1 MTPLYERVVEQ
12 HGTPCY
18 LYLLDDIA
26 ERIELVRGVF
36 DDRLEISYAVKA
48 NPNARLLAWLRGR
61 VPMLDVSSDGELR
74 RAVASGWD
82 AGQLGFTGP
91 AKRIDELRTGVE
103 RGVGDF
109 VVESVDEAHQLNQLA
124 GAAGSQQDVVIR
136 VAPIDVPK
144 GFGVSMAGKPTRFG
158 IDEEGLDT
166 AIEEISSLE
175 NLSLTGLHCYAG
187 TQCLDADS
195 LVENFANVAKIFS
208 AASAAHGLTPSK
220 LVFGPGIGI
229 PYYEK
234 DVAVDLE
241 AIGARVNPLLDELR
255 SESRFAATRF
265 VLETGRYIVGEAG
278 IYLTRVLRI
287 KESRGSQIAIC
298 DGGMNHHLAAA
309 GHFGTVIPRNCRM
322 FKAVATEI
330 DADEQDYEVVGPLCT
345 SIDSFGHGVSFAG
358 LAPGD
363 IIGIH
368 CSGAYG
374 LTASP
379 IDFISHPPAG
389 EVIAET
395 RDGEL
400 CIESASDDVA
410 TEPPSAMPG
419 PPPSPSSASHE
430 DTR

>member
-26 ERIELVRGVF
+26 ARIELVRRVF

-74 RAVASGWD
+74 RAVAAGWD
-82 AGQLGFTGP
+82 AGQVSFTGP
-91 AKRIDELRTGVE
+91 AKRINELRTGVE
-103 RGVGDF
+103 RGVGEF
-109 VVESVDEAHQLNQLA
+109 VVESVDEAHQLDELA

-136 VAPIDVPK
+136 VAPIDVPR

-158 IDEEGLDT
+158 VDEESLDA
-166 AIEEISSLE
+166 AIEEIASLE

-195 LVENFANVAKIFS
+195 LVENFANIAKIFS
-208 AASAAHGLTPSK
+208 AASVAHGLTPSK
-220 LVFGPGIGI
+220 LVFGSGIGI

-255 SESRFAATRF
+255 SEARLADTRF

-287 KESRGSQIAIC
+287 KASRGLQIALC

-309 GHFGTVIPRNCRM
+309 GHFGTVIPRNYRM
-322 FKAVATEI
+322 FKAVATEV
-330 DADEQDYEVVGPLCT
+330 DAGEQEYEVVGPLCT
-345 SIDSFGHGVSFAG
+345 SIDSFGRGVSFAG

-363 IIGIH
+363 VIGIH

-379 IDFISHPPAG
+379 VDFISHPPAI

-395 RDGEL
+395 RAGEL
-400 CIESASDDVA
+400 RVELASDNVA
-410 TEPPSAMPG
+410 
-419 PPPSPSSASHE
+419 ASYLPAASGE
-430 DTR
+430 A

>member
-26 ERIELVRGVF
+26 ARIELVRRVF

-74 RAVASGWD
+74 RAVAAGWD
-82 AGQLGFTGP
+82 AGQVSFTGP
-91 AKRIDELRTGVE
+91 AKRINELRTGVE
-103 RGVGDF
+103 RGVGEF
-109 VVESVDEAHQLNQLA
+109 VVESVDEAHQLDELA

-136 VAPIDVPK
+136 VAPIDVPR

-158 IDEEGLDT
+158 VDEEGLDA
-166 AIEEISSLE
+166 AIEEIASLE

-195 LVENFANVAKIFS
+195 LVENFANIAKIFS
-208 AASAAHGLTPSK
+208 AASVAHGLTPSK
-220 LVFGPGIGI
+220 LVFGSGIGI

-255 SESRFAATRF
+255 SEARLADTRF

-287 KESRGSQIAIC
+287 KASRGLQIALC

-309 GHFGTVIPRNCRM
+309 GHFGTVIPRNYRM
-322 FKAVATEI
+322 FKAVATEV
-330 DADEQDYEVVGPLCT
+330 DAGEQEYEVVGPLCT
-345 SIDSFGHGVSFAG
+345 SIDSFGRGVSFAG

-363 IIGIH
+363 VIGIH

-379 IDFISHPPAG
+379 VDFISHPPAI

-395 RDGEL
+395 RAGEL
-400 CIESASDDVA
+400 RVELASDNVA
-410 TEPPSAMPG
+410 
-419 PPPSPSSASHE
+419 ASYLPAASGE
-430 DTR
+430 A